1 MSENINRIKKIPKE
15 EAVEQIFEKI
25 LSSPVA
31 CEKLSDTF
39 YNHISMDNLTIDENS
54 NRFAD
59 ILFSSYKTGDI
70 SGLLLELCQRSMLDL
85 LRESYLIPKRFHGK
99 AGKNPALLTDTD
111 GNLLENKKSVV
122 SHHDYAKFQEI
133 LKQHTLA
140 PRSKLFLADGY
151 DIERSYTDELEIEEK
166 LANGRRG
173 ILILYAL
180 PDTAALGLKEAEAY
194 AIIWDS
200 FQEIQKCAP
209 TAMVYYGQETGLKN
223 EQKYDELGVLL
234 PIHQFKN
241 HMLHH
246 LECIDGIV
254 LSCRENMFKNS
265 SGTIPEGFIS

>member
-1 MSENINRIKKIPKE
+1 MENP
-15 EAVEQIFEKI
+15 
-25 LSSPVA
+25 S
-31 CEKLSDTF
+31 
-39 YNHISMDNLTIDENS
+39 
-54 NRFAD
+54 
-59 ILFSSYKTGDI
+59 
-70 SGLLLELCQRSMLDL
+70 
-85 LRESYLIPKRFHGK
+85 
-99 AGKNPALLTDTD
+99 LLTDTC
-111 GNLLENKKSVV
+111 GNLLDNKKSAI

-151 DIERSYTDELEIEEK
+151 DIERSYTDDLEIEEK

-200 FQEIQKCAP
+200 FQKIQQCAP
-209 TAMVYYGQETGLKN
+209 TAMVYYGQETCLKN

-265 SGTIPEGFIS
+265 SGTIPESFIS

>member
-1 MSENINRIKKIPKE
+1 MSEKINTIKKIPKE

-25 LSSPVA
+25 LSSPIA
-31 CEKLSDTF
+31 CEKLSDVF
-39 YNHISMDNLTIDENS
+39 YEHISMDNLTIDENS
-54 NRFAD
+54 QRFTN

-85 LRESYLIPKRFHGK
+85 LREAYLIPKRFHGK
-99 AGKNPALLTDTD
+99 AGKNPALLTDAD
-111 GNLLENKKSVV
+111 GMLLKNIKSDI
-122 SHHDYAKFQEI
+122 SHHEFSKFQEI
-133 LKQHTLA
+133 QKQHTLA

-151 DIERSYTDELEIEEK
+151 GIERTYTDNMEIDEK
-166 LANGRRG
+166 LANGKRG

-194 AIIWDS
+194 AIIWDT

-265 SGTIPEGFIS
+265 SCTIPEGFIS